1 MLRGR
6 RIINLPDHLCY
17 HQDNSFELNPDPI
30 LLHKHMKFLNT
41 MMTRFWTRWSKE
53 YLLELRVIHK
63 NTNSKKFS
71 PIEKGDIVIVHSE
84 DLPRAFWKLGK
95 IEELFHGRDEKVR
108 GALVRVTLKDGQST
122 T

>member
-1 MLRGR
+1 M
-6 RIINLPDHLCY
+6 
-17 HQDNSFELNPDPI
+17 
-30 LLHKHMKFLNT
+30 
-41 MMTRFWTRWSKE
+41 
-53 YLLELRVIHK
+53 IHK

-84 DLPRAFWKLGK
+84 DVPRAFWKLGK

-108 GALVRVTLKDGQST
+108 GALVRVTSKDGQST